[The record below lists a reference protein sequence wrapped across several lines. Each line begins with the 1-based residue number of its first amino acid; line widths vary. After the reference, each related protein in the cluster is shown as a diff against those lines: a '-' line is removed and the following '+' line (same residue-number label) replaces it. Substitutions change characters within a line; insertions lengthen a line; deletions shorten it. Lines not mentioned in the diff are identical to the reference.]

1 MTPSPSLDVAAVAD
15 ALRARLREGAAPD
28 PEILLVLGSGLGQ
41 LADAVIDPVVVPFV
55 ELPGWPATSVVG
67 HAGRYVAGR
76 IGERS
81 VLLQAGRF
89 HLYEGHAPEVVAA
102 PVRVA
107 AALGVDTIV
116 LTNAA
121 GGVDPS
127 LEPGDLVLIED
138 HINLMFRSPL
148 VGAVR
153 RGDVRFPDM
162 SEPYDRELR
171 ALARDA
177 AGRAGV
183 PLRRGVYAAMLG
195 PSFETAAEVRML
207 GTLGAHVVGMS
218 TVPEVIAARARGLR
232 CVAFSAVTNKG
243 TGLAAEPQ
251 SHEEVMEVGRRAG
264 AALVR
269 ILEELLRVLPQST
282 GAK

>member
-1 MTPSPSLDVAAVAD
+1 MATRTGVDVEAVAD
-15 ALRARLREGAAPD
+15 ALRARLGGD
-28 PEILLVLGSGLGQ
+28 PEVLVVLGSGLGQ
-41 LADAVIDPVVVPFV
+41 LADAVTDAVVVPFV
-55 ELPGWPATSVVG
+55 ELPGWPGTSVVG
-67 HAGRYVAGR
+67 HAGRYVGGR
-76 IGERS
+76 IAGRS

-107 AALGVDTIV
+107 AALGVGTVV

-121 GGVDPS
+121 GGVDPA

-138 HINLMFRSPL
+138 HINFMFRSPL
-148 VGAVR
+148 VGPVR
-153 RGDVRFPDM
+153 EGDVRFPDM
-162 SEPYDRELR
+162 SAPYDPELR
-171 ALARDA
+171 ALARRA
-177 AGRAGV
+177 AEAVGV
-183 PLRRGVYAAMLG
+183 PLRGGVYAAMLG

-232 CVAFSAVTNKG
+232 CLAFSVVTNKG
-243 TGLAAEPQ
+243 TGLASAPQ
-251 SHEEVMEVGRRAG
+251 THEEVMEVGRRAG

-269 ILEELLRVLPQST
+269 VLEELLRILPQST